1 MIKPL
6 DEYSP
11 EDRAFVEYVQKIRSQ
26 PPRPPHDPGP
36 FDWNEIRP
44 ILERVHA
51 DAEGEEPAFR
61 FGPRATHAE
70 D

>member
-11 EDRAFVEYVQKIRSQ
+11 EDRAFVEYVEKIRSQ

-36 FDWNEIRP
+36 LDWKEIRAR
-44 ILERVHA
+44 LEQINW
-51 DAEGEEPAFR
+51 DDEDEEPAFR
-61 FGPRATHAE
+61 FAPSKTHAQG
-70 D
+70 